1 MFIVITYIVSYI
13 KAQMS
18 EMFIMHHMHVL
29 YPPMH
34 HMHGGTYLKGER
46 GYQRNGNRTTILYD
60 ISIKS
65 NRPILY
71 KRYHKIEE
79 NNKRKQLAWR
89 SGCSTHNKRAEVR
102 VLPSSKARKGRAK
115 GEICMRYQ
123 SNYVLHK
130 RYHKIEKERKKFKRK
145 VEL

>member
-1 MFIVITYIVSYI
+1 MFIVIAYIVSYI

-18 EMFIMHHMHVL
+18 EMFIMHHMHDL

-34 HMHGGTYLKGER
+34 HMHGGTYLNGER
-46 GYQRNGNRTTILYD
+46 EDQRG
-60 ISIKS
+60 
-65 NRPILY
+65 
-71 KRYHKIEE
+71 
-79 NNKRKQLAWR
+79 
-89 SGCSTHNKRAEVR
+89 
-102 VLPSSKARKGRAK
+102 
-115 GEICMRYQ
+115 ICMRYQ